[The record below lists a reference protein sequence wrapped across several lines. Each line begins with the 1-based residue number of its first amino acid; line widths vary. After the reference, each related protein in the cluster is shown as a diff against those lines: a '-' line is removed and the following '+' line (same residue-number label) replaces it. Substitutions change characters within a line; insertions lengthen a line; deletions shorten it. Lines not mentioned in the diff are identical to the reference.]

1 MRTFIQLT
9 FSCIVCLLC
18 ITHFSIAQQGSGQA
32 ATLGNLTRINPE
44 KKGKEENMLSRE
56 VSKEIAVPKNGEIF
70 IDCTSRNVLIKTWEQ
85 QKVKITTTVFYEGDP
100 KLTEEEWLEKA
111 GLTLKVVG
119 SSVKIK
125 SINVGLYTIN
135 NVYGSATNAFGVSR
149 NAFEGVSFGA
159 NGKKITTIFLPA
171 GSKID
176 VESNYSDISIPANLG
191 DVNVDI
197 TSGNMD
203 AEKMGKLI
211 LRSKYANITTGDIK
225 NAEIEMTNGRFTGGS
240 IDELDMDT
248 KYSNIEIAVADK
260 VIIRSINDEY
270 EIEEVG
276 EMNGRKNYGNL
287 RITKLFKS
295 INLEGANADV
305 KIRSL
310 APTVSLIKIDNK
322 YADIRIPL
330 KSVKN
335 YQVDFTG
342 YYSSVYGNFEK
353 QALAL
358 SEKEMQTLKPVITSV
373 GKLNNLNVI
382 DRAPSITSLGTL
394 TNITVTGVVRDASG
408 KLVSAENSKSS
419 NITTGT
425 ITSVAPAYVF
435 SGTLSENNGS
445 LTTLAPTSS
454 MTVSG
459 RITPAVSAMVPNTVS
474 GSLASAGG
482 HIEGGTFKGTLSAGT
497 IQGFP
502 TTISATTVPGT
513 YGTMN
518 GGSLYATNRY
528 NYSND
533 NDTPSKFTATVGD
546 GKGLKIE
553 MKCLNCTVDFK

>member
-1 MRTFIQLT
+1 MRTSIQLT
-9 FSCIVCLLC
+9 FSWIVFLLC
-18 ITHFSIAQQGSGQA
+18 ITHFSIAQQGNSP
-32 ATLGNLTRINPE
+32 TNSLGNLTRINPE

-70 IDCTSRNVLIKTWEQ
+70 IDCTSRNILIKTWDQ

-125 SINVGLYTIN
+125 SINAGLYAIN
-135 NVYGSATNAFGVSR
+135 NVYGNATATFGVSR
-149 NAFEGVSFGA
+149 NAFESVSFGA
-159 NGKKITTIFLPA
+159 NGKKVTTIFLPA

-197 TSGNMD
+197 TSGNME

-276 EMNGRKNYGNL
+276 EIKGRKNYGNL

-295 INLEGANADV
+295 FDLEGANADV
-305 KIRSL
+305 KIRAL
-310 APTVSLIKIDNK
+310 APTVSLIKMDNK

-330 KSVKN
+330 KTVKN
-335 YQVDFTG
+335 YSVDFSGTF
-342 YYSSVYGNFEK
+342 SSVYGNFEK
-353 QALAL
+353 KILAANEKNEQPATTSYGTL
-358 SEKEMQTLKPVITSV
+358 SGGTLRGGTINGTVVDPNNKVTASTIEPANIEVNPANSASSNSVSGNLVSTTKPSITSAGGLTNLTV
-373 GKLNNLNVI
+373 TGSIMPAYRSNEPFGQSLGTLNNLN
-382 DRAPSITSLGTL
+382 ALG
-394 TNITVTGVVRDASG
+394 S
-408 KLVSAENSKSS
+408 
-419 NITTGT
+419 
-425 ITSVAPAYVF
+425 
-435 SGTLSENNGS
+435 
-445 LTTLAPTSS
+445 
-454 MTVSG
+454 
-459 RITPAVSAMVPNTVS
+459 
-474 GSLASAGG
+474 
-482 HIEGGTFKGTLSAGT
+482 
-497 IQGFP
+497 
-502 TTISATTVPGT
+502 T
-513 YGTMN
+513 Y
-518 GGSLYATNRY
+518 RY
-528 NYSND
+528 NQFSTVND
-533 NDTPSKFTATVGD
+533 NPSKFTATVGD
-546 GKGLKIE
+546 GKGLKID